1 MTPIPAE
8 NPNDRK
14 LARAS
19 RRIAWLT
26 LALGFATATVVF
38 FAKSNRAGIGI
49 AVGTALAWVNYRWLD
64 QSLGMLVAVS
74 TAEPD
79 SPQARGVP
87 FSFYWKLVGRY
98 VLIAV
103 VIYVIVHYFALPL
116 VSVLVGLLALG
127 AGAIVG
133 SIYEVTT
140 ESE

>member
-1 MTPIPAE
+1 MTPTTAE
-8 NPNDRK
+8 NPDDGR
-14 LARAS
+14 LVRAAQ
-19 RRIAWLT
+19 RIAWLT
-26 LALGFATATVVF
+26 LALGFSTAAIVF
-38 FAKSNRAGIGI
+38 IAKSNRWGIGI
-49 AVGTALAWVNYRWLD
+49 AIGTLLAWINYRWLD
-64 QSLGMLVAVS
+64 QSLGMLVTLSRAK
-74 TAEPD
+74 AG

-87 FSFYWKLVGRY
+87 ASFYGKLIGRY

-133 SIYEVTT
+133 SVYEVST

>member
-1 MTPIPAE
+1 MTATAPE
-8 NPNDRK
+8 NPDDEK
-14 LARAS
+14 FARGT

-26 LALGFATATVVF
+26 LALGFATAAVVF
-38 FAKSNRAGIGI
+38 VAKSNRAGIGI
-49 AVGTALAWVNYRWLD
+49 AIGTVLAWINYRWLD
-64 QSLGMLVAVS
+64 QSLGMLVAVT
-74 TAEPD
+74 TAKPD

-87 FSFYWKLVGRY
+87 ASFYWKLCGRH

-116 VSVLVGLLALG
+116 VSLLVGLLALG

-133 SIYEVTT
+133 GLYEVSA

>member
-1 MTPIPAE
+1 MTATAPE
-8 NPNDRK
+8 NPDDAK

-26 LALGFATATVVF
+26 LALGLATAAVVY
-38 FAKSNRAGIGI
+38 FAKSSRAGVGI
-49 AVGTALAWVNYRWLD
+49 AIGTVLAWINYRWLD
-64 QSLGMLVAVS
+64 QSLGLLVTVS
-74 TAEPD
+74 TATPG
-79 SPQARGVP
+79 SAQARGVP
-87 FSFYWKLVGRY
+87 ASFYWKLCGRY

-133 SIYEVTT
+133 SVYEVST

>member
-1 MTPIPAE
+1 MTLTTAE
-8 NPNDRK
+8 NPDDGR
-14 LARAS
+14 LVRAAQ
-19 RRIAWLT
+19 RIAWLT
-26 LALGFATATVVF
+26 LALGFSTAAIVF
-38 FAKSNRAGIGI
+38 IAKSNRWGIGI
-49 AVGTALAWVNYRWLD
+49 AIGTLLAWINYRWLD
-64 QSLGMLVAVS
+64 QSLGMLVTLSRAK
-74 TAEPD
+74 AG

-87 FSFYWKLVGRY
+87 ASFYAKLIGRY

-133 SIYEVTT
+133 SVYEVST

>member
-1 MTPIPAE
+1 MTPTTAE
-8 NPNDRK
+8 NPVDGK

-19 RRIAWLT
+19 QRIAWLT
-26 LALGFATATVVF
+26 LALGFTTAAIVF
-38 FAKSNRAGIGI
+38 FAKSSRAGIGI
-49 AVGTALAWVNYRWLD
+49 AIGAALAWINYRWLD
-64 QSLGMLVAVS
+64 QSLGMLVTVS
-74 TAEPD
+74 TAKPE

-87 FSFYWKLVGRY
+87 VSFYWKLVGRY

-116 VSVLVGLLALG
+116 LSVLVGLLALG

-133 SIYEVTT
+133 SIYEVST

>member
-1 MTPIPAE
+1 MTATAPE
-8 NPNDRK
+8 NPDDEK
-14 LARAS
+14 FARGT

-26 LALGFATATVVF
+26 LALGFATAAVVF
-38 FAKSNRAGIGI
+38 VAKSNRAGIGI
-49 AVGTALAWVNYRWLD
+49 AIGTVLAWINYRWLD
-64 QSLGMLVAVS
+64 QSLGMLVAVT
-74 TAEPD
+74 TAKPD

-87 FSFYWKLVGRY
+87 ASFYWKLCGRY

-116 VSVLVGLLALG
+116 VSLLVGLLALG

-133 SIYEVTT
+133 GLYEVSA